1 MTLDAGTRRG
11 SCEITGAVTLVFYDG
26 VCGLCDRLVHFLLAR
41 DPGGSFRFAQLQGE
55 LARRELVPHGFDPA
69 DLDTVFVIAEWKT
82 PRQRVLVRSRAVL
95 YAVSQL
101 GGIWGL
107 LAPVGRVIPRPA
119 ADMIYRF
126 VARIRLDLQARGPR

>member
-1 MTLDAGTRRG
+1 M
-11 SCEITGAVTLVFYDG
+11 
-26 VCGLCDRLVHFLLAR
+26 
-41 DPGGSFRFAQLQGE
+41 
-55 LARRELVPHGFDPA
+55 PHGFDPA
-69 DLDTVFVIAEWKT
+69 DLDTVFVIAAWKT

-95 YAVSQL
+95 YAVSQV

-126 VARIRLDLQARGPR
+126 VARIRYRIFGRFDVCPVPRPEWRARFLD